1 MMPPPPTPAPA
12 LMSVA
17 DSTGTS
23 GSRSASRLAA
33 SCADVQTHAAP
44 PQSKKAAPASLKR
57 VEALLLDGE
66 KLTFEITKVKH
77 TKLSQIDVRIV
88 RLKADGQV
96 GR

>member
-1 MMPPPPTPAPA
+1 MMPPPPTPAPAPA

-33 SCADVQTHAAP
+33 SCADVQTHAP

-77 TKLSQIDVRIV
+77 TNSDR
-88 RLKADGQV
+88 R
-96 GR
+96 

>member
-1 MMPPPPTPAPA
+1 MIPPPPTPTPAP
-12 LMSVA
+12 LPTSVA

-33 SCADVQTHAAP
+33 SCADALVHAHAP

-66 KLTFEITKVKH
+66 KLTFEITKVGKY
-77 TKLSQIDVRIV
+77 TELSQIDV
-88 RLKADGQV
+88 GM
-96 GR
+96 GY